1 MSVPPLALVIDA
13 SVAAKWYLPEEHS
26 AEAERLLDEGFLRHA
41 PEALFAEVANV
52 LWKRC
57 HQRGE
62 ITAEQVGA
70 IRACLEAV
78 PLEVYP
84 TRDLLDD
91 AVAIALETGRTVY
104 DAIYVALADRLG
116 CRLVTADRRLYNALA
131 AGPWSATVH
140 WVADPHG
147 VSGMPG

>member
-1 MSVPPLALVIDA
+1 MTGAPPVDMVIDA

-26 AEAERLLDEGFLRHA
+26 EAAEGLLDDRFLRHA
-41 PEALFAEVANV
+41 PEALYVEVANV

-62 ITAEQVGA
+62 LTAEQVRA
-70 IRACLEAV
+70 IRARLDAA

-91 AVAIALETGRTVY
+91 AVPIALETGRTVY
-104 DAIYVALADRLG
+104 DAIYVALAARLG

-131 AGPWSATVH
+131 AGPLSTA
-140 WVADPHG
+140 
-147 VSGMPG
+147 VSWIANPI